1 MEVVDHSR
9 AVEVRVLLLELVDL
23 PHGGIEAAIRF
34 EGLPIGVI
42 DGQLEGEDF
51 FLGFADGPPLPRS
64 AARWGFPCLPV
75 DVGENRPVLLDGNR
89 HLDVEIPDA
98 AIGAAGVDSFRQQIG
113 VDPELGEA
121 CDLFLL
127 GG

>member
-1 MEVVDHSR
+1 M
-9 AVEVRVLLLELVDL
+9 VRPSPGVQLA
-23 PHGGIEAAIRF
+23 GGSHA
-34 EGLPIGVI
+34 
-42 DGQLEGEDF
+42 
-51 FLGFADGPPLPRS
+51 
-64 AARWGFPCLPV
+64 WV
-75 DVGENRPVLLDGNR
+75 DVGENRAVLLDGQG

>member
-1 MEVVDHSR
+1 M
-9 AVEVRVLLLELVDL
+9 LLELVDL
-23 PHGGIEAAIRF
+23 PHGGIKVAIRF

-51 FLGFADGPPLPRS
+51 FS
-64 AARWGFPCLPV
+64 ASLMVRPSPGVQVAGDSHAWV
-75 DVGENRPVLLDGNR
+75 DVGENRPVLLDGQG

-98 AIGAAGVDSFRQQIG
+98 AIGAAGVDSFRQQLR